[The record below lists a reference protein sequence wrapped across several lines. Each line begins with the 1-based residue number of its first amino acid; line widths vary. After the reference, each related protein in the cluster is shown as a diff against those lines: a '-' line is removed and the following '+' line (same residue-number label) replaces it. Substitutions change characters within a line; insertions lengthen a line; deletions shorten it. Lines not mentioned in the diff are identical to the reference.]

1 MHFNGRFC
9 LSNSVDIESTLRI
22 VIFINSKGLN
32 GINGIFKTPLYFL
45 NNSTSFDECF
55 FYLEFAVHDQHIGIF
70 AFADEANAVL
80 QS

>member
-22 VIFINSKGLN
+22 VIFKGLN

-55 FYLEFAVHDQHIGIF
+55 FYLEFAVHDQHIGIS